1 MDPPFKEANAQSAD
15 LEDNSK
21 LLKELSVKLEHIIKQ
36 VEDIDKKQDTILSR
50 LDRIEGLVN
59 KHEQAIGRLNSDLEN
74 VKDSIHKINSKVPQK
89 FNPDVTL
96 VVTNPPSVN
105 ESDYDWATGLVYAL
119 GGNQGMIMD
128 TYRNG

>member
-1 MDPPFKEANAQSAD
+1 M
-15 LEDNSK
+15 
-21 LLKELSVKLEHIIKQ
+21 KLEHIIKN

-50 LDRIEGLVN
+50 VDRIEGLVN
-59 KHEQAIGRLNSDLEN
+59 KHEQAIRRLNSDLEN

-119 GGNQGMIMD
+119 GGNQGMIVD
-128 TYRNG
+128 TYRTPRRNGKNGIMKIEMRSVC